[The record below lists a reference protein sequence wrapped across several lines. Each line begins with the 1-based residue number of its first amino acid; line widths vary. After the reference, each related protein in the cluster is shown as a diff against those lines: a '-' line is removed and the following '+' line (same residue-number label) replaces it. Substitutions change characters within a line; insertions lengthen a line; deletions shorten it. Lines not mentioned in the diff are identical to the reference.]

1 MGSPQATGR
10 AANSARHSVHYELAA
25 PPDEP
30 RADMP
35 LLLRVRVC
43 NTGAAAWPN
52 GGAHPINLSY
62 HWFDTR
68 GQVVEFEGIRAVLPA
83 PLEPGALAEVEL
95 WVEPPPRAG
104 EYRLA
109 LDMVEEG
116 IGWFSLQGAA
126 PLTIPLVVA
135 PARQAPRVCIIG
147 PLCIINDAVSN
158 HMLNQAR
165 FFLARGYQPLIL
177 VEQVGW
183 RQPTELREY
192 MLALTYAD
200 VISGHTTPLNRRALE
215 FFRSADM
222 YIFHF
227 PLPYP
232 LFEAITYV
240 ERGVVIFDYHG
251 VTPPQLWDGAG
262 REEFLRWF
270 RRQIGLV
277 RHADY
282 AIAHSGVTHAELLHT
297 GAIAAERVSQMPY
310 AVPLDRFRPGAP
322 DPALLARYGLAPHQP
337 VLLYVGR
344 MATNKRIIDLVRAL
358 PLVRERFPHAALL
371 LVGDDLLPSYVPVVA
386 EARRE
391 AEALG
396 VAEGVIF
403 AGQVPDAELAAHYQ
417 LADVFVIASVHEGF
431 CIPVLEAMAC
441 GLPVVGAHATAL
453 PETIGDAGLTFR
465 PQDPSDLAAK
475 VIEVLEPGAENK
487 EQRTK
492 NKEPVGQALR
502 GRPAEN
508 P

>member
-1 MGSPQATGR
+1 MTTQTDTAENNRLGVEYQVVGPLP
-10 AANSARHSVHYELAA
+10 AART
-25 PPDEP
+25 
-30 RADMP
+30 DMP
-35 LLLRVRVC
+35 LLLRVRVR
-43 NTGAAAWPN
+43 NAGAAPWSN
-52 GGAHPINLSY
+52 RGTSPINLSY
-62 HWFDTR
+62 HWLDTN
-68 GQVVEFEGIRAVLPA
+68 GQVVDFEGVRAVLPE
-83 PLEPGALAEVEL
+83 PLRPGQSVDLEL
-95 WVEPPPRAG
+95 PVEPPPRAG

-116 IGWFSLQGAA
+116 VGWFSLQGIA
-126 PLTIPLVVA
+126 PLSIPLAVA
-135 PARQAPRVCIIG
+135 AGHSDVPRVCIING
-147 PLCIINDAVSN
+147 NCVLNDAVGN
-158 HMLNQAR
+158 HVLNQIR
-165 FFLARGYQPLIL
+165 FFQARGYRTLALLDHIDRRHPAELRQHMATVAVDELRGAAENPQTRRAVRHFHSSDIYIVHYSTYYPL
-177 VEQVGW
+177 VE
-183 RQPTELREY
+183 
-192 MLALTYAD
+192 
-200 VISGHTTPLNRRALE
+200 
-215 FFRSADM
+215 
-222 YIFHF
+222 
-227 PLPYP
+227 
-232 LFEAITYV
+232 AIRLV
-240 ERGVVIFDYHG
+240 SHGVVIFDYHG
-251 VTPPQLWDGAG
+251 VTPPQLWDGPG
-262 REEFLRWF
+262 LETLVEGQRNLN
-270 RRQIGLV
+270 LV
-277 RHADY
+277 RYADY
-282 AIAHSGVTHAELLHT
+282 AVAHSAFTCEELLHT

-371 LVGDDLLPSYVPVVA
+371 LVGDERTPAYAAVVA

-391 AEALG
+391 AAALG
-396 VAEGVIF
+396 LAEAVIF
-403 AGQVPDAELAAHYQ
+403 AGQVSDAELAAHYQ

-508 P
+508 L